1 VSATSGWYPD
11 PGGGQG
17 LYRYWDGRAWSAAT
31 TTDPASAPPP
41 QGIVNPGS
49 AAGTAGTTAHSN
61 YGQGA
66 YGQGTFGQ
74 GSYGQG
80 SYGQRSYGQGALGQ
94 GTAGQGGPGQGAYGQ
109 GGSSFGG
116 TGSSSFGGGRN
127 PYGQGASGQPG
138 QPGASPYASF
148 QKRRSGV
155 GWWVGAG
162 VLLLVLVVVAV
173 FAISR
178 ATSGGTTGGGASGQD
193 SSNPCPPDRSDSPP
207 PTPLPADGRVHA
219 GPLSYPQ
226 LGAPWSTPTG
236 EDRVP
241 FGVNVLSQ
249 TVTVQA
255 AYDGTANHDW
265 VASVLV
271 GELQAGDGFFTPQQG
286 SQIVVRCVLG
296 KFYGDNQ
303 VSSDVITDKATTVDG
318 HDAWLVESK
327 LTFDIPGLQTKG
339 ERLIVAIV
347 QAGPERSGLF
357 YASIPDTVAP
367 ELLQPAR
374 DALSQLKVDG

>member
-49 AAGTAGTTAHSN
+49 AAGTAGSTAHAN

-66 YGQGTFGQ
+66 YGQGAYGQSAYGQTSGQ
-74 GSYGQG
+74 GTPGQGPYGQATSGQSVYGQG
-80 SYGQRSYGQGALGQ
+80 SYGQA
-94 GTAGQGGPGQGAYGQ
+94 
-109 GGSSFGG
+109 GSSFGG
-116 TGSSSFGGGRN
+116 AVSDGSGRN
-127 PYGQGASGQPG
+127 PYGQGAPGQGQPG
-138 QPGASPYASF
+138 QPPYAAF

-162 VLLLVLVVVAV
+162 VLLLALIVVAV
-173 FAISR
+173 LAIGR
-178 ATSGGTTGGGASGQD
+178 ATSDGGAGGGASGQD
-193 SSNPCPPDRSDSPP
+193 SSSSCPPDRSDSPAATAP
-207 PTPLPADGRVHA
+207 PTDGRVHG
-219 GPLSYPQ
+219 GPVSYPM
-226 LGAPWSTPTG
+226 LPAPWQAPTA

-249 TVTVQA
+249 DVTVEPN
-255 AYDGTANHDW
+255 YDGKLSSW

-286 SQIVVRCVLG
+286 SQIVVKCILG
-296 KFYGDNQ
+296 KFYGKNQ
-303 VSSDVITDKATTVDG
+303 VNSDVVVDKATTIDG
-318 HDAWLVESK
+318 HDAWIVESK

-347 QAGPERSGLF
+347 QAGTDRSGLF
-357 YASIPDTVAP
+357 YASIPDTTP
-367 ELLQPAR
+367 QLLQPAR
-374 DALSQLKVDG
+374 DALAQLKVDG

>member
-11 PGGGQG
+11 PGGGHG

-49 AAGTAGTTAHSN
+49 AAGTAGSTAHAN

-66 YGQGTFGQ
+66 YGQGAYGQSAYGQTSGQ
-74 GSYGQG
+74 GTPGQGPYGQGTSGQSVYGQG
-80 SYGQRSYGQGALGQ
+80 SYGQA
-94 GTAGQGGPGQGAYGQ
+94 
-109 GGSSFGG
+109 GSSFGG
-116 TGSSSFGGGRN
+116 AVSDGSGRN
-127 PYGQGASGQPG
+127 PYGQGAPGQGQPG
-138 QPGASPYASF
+138 QSPYAAF

-162 VLLLVLVVVAV
+162 VLLLALIVVAV
-173 FAISR
+173 LAIGR
-178 ATSGGTTGGGASGQD
+178 ATSDGGAGGGASGQD
-193 SSNPCPPDRSDSPP
+193 SSSSCPPDRSDSPAATAP
-207 PTPLPADGRVHA
+207 PTDGRVHG
-219 GPLSYPQ
+219 GPVSYPM
-226 LGAPWSTPTG
+226 LPAPWQAPTA

-249 TVTVQA
+249 DVTVEPN
-255 AYDGTANHDW
+255 YDGKLSSW

-286 SQIVVRCVLG
+286 SQIVVKCILG
-296 KFYGDNQ
+296 KFYGKNQ
-303 VSSDVITDKATTVDG
+303 VNSDVVVDKATTIDG
-318 HDAWLVESK
+318 HDAWIVESK

-347 QAGPERSGLF
+347 QAGTDRSGLF
-357 YASIPDTVAP
+357 YASIPDTTP
-367 ELLQPAR
+367 QLLQPAR
-374 DALSQLKVDG
+374 DALAQLKVDG